1 MFLGF
6 RHIKF
11 FLEIF
16 WSIFSVRSIIQLF
29 CWKNSNSKNTLKA
42 PIMFVWTALNKKM
55 KFFNHKIILQSIL
68 WRIFMKF
75 SNKSFDG
82 FWYCWKIWFLNYRE
96 TGVFIQIT
104 AFILFTFKKHEIV
117 VWWKIHI
124 WRIFM
129 ANIISFNIQWYGK
142 LKTLFERIN
151 IK

>member
-82 FWYCWKIWFLNYRE
+82 FWYCWKIWFLLTLFWIERLVSSFKSLHSFYSHSKSMKLSFDE
-96 TGVFIQIT
+96 K
-104 AFILFTFKKHEIV
+104 FTFDV
-117 VWWKIHI
+117 FLWP
-124 WRIFM
+124 
-129 ANIISFNIQWYGK
+129 
-142 LKTLFERIN
+142 T
-151 IK
+151 